1 MASAK
6 VGLGWVGA
14 RGGSLDTFCSVAAA
28 QSPLTGI
35 PQKETKWC
43 GRGVVWT
50 MWTTEE
56 VFSSKT
62 KEIWNTRCPES
73 FLALLEGSSWNQ

>member
-1 MASAK
+1 M
-6 VGLGWVGA
+6 
-14 RGGSLDTFCSVAAA
+14 GGCQGGFSRYLLRRWLRRR
-28 QSPLTGI
+28 SPLTGI

-56 VFSSKT
+56 GFSSKT